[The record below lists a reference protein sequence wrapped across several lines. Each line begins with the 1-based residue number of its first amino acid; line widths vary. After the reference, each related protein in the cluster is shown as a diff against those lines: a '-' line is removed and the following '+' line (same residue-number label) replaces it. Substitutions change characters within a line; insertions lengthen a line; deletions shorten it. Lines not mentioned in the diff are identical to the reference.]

1 MLRPRAAEKEFFTLL
16 KTQTSKCL
24 YPIDVEGEDATEP
37 RDIKEEIDRVATV
50 ADEADVIVGDSKD
63 EHVSDTPRLP
73 LGSPTTPA
81 MGSRPTPT
89 IPAVGSRPTPTPRA
103 DIPEPFVITREM
115 WEEMRASQEQ
125 LRASQEQMLQ
135 SQAIVLRAL
144 SMTGRRVERIRDNQV
159 RSKSS
164 YL

>member
-16 KTQTSKCL
+16 ETQTSKCL

-50 ADEADVIVGDSKD
+50 AEDAIVGNSDD
-63 EHVSDTPRLP
+63 EHVSD
-73 LGSPTTPA
+73 TPA

-89 IPAVGSRPTPTPRA
+89 TPPMGSRPTPTSRA

-125 LRASQEQMLQ
+125 LRASQEQMMQ
-135 SQAIVLRAL
+135 SQGIVLRAL
-144 SMTGRRVERIRDNQV
+144 STTGRRVERIRDNQV
-159 RSKSS
+159 RFK
-164 YL
+164 

>member
-1 MLRPRAAEKEFFTLL
+1 MLRPRAPEKEMFTLL
-16 KTQTSKCL
+16 ETQTSKCL

-37 RDIKEEIDRVATV
+37 RDIEEEIDRVATV
-50 ADEADVIVGDSKD
+50 AEDVIVGDSD
-63 EHVSDTPRLP
+63 YEHVSDTPDVQ

-81 MGSRPTPT
+81 M
-89 IPAVGSRPTPTPRA
+89 GSRPTPTPRA

-135 SQAIVLRAL
+135 SQGIVLRSL
-144 SMTGRRVERIRDNQV
+144 STIGRRVERIRDNKF
-159 RSKSS
+159 RFK
-164 YL
+164 